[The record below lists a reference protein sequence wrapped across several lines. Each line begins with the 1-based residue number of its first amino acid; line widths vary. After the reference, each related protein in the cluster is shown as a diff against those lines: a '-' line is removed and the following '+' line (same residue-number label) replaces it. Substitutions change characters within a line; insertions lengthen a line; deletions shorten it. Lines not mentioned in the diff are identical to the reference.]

1 MFFQF
6 LKTFDDVVEKAKK
19 SKHVIQKDFFPIYN
33 VVEKYVKDNNLILSN
48 VETLI
53 KKEKTTFRSYTIFGD
68 NIFRHANNL
77 ANSIAKITV
86 YVLMYTNTKNE
97 DFSITVNG
105 TRFIQLFNIQ
115 NRLRKVIVPV
125 TVGGMS
131 MYPPEFE
138 LIELYHKLY
147 LPNYSDEW
155 DKLQELEVDIRK
167 QMYDRRKI
175 LGGYHDKHKH
185 QQNQKHKGTLLNN
198 NIILNWLK
206 GRSDYVLIGVNAINI
221 LNGSNTY
228 YQKVQILTSCPA
240 EKIVSE
246 FSNLIFQYIGFRVT
260 HKIHNANISFE
271 PRLQKTVVSVT
282 IPDPKRGNR
291 TIHLMDIFNS
301 PQYELVP
308 YTTYSDLNIG
318 YFNVLRM
325 FMLVDLWFL
334 RILFALNLI
343 NKQALKQSVDVL
355 FEDLS
360 NVDKISISKYSSEL
374 YLGTYVD
381 LIRYK
386 QKQSLQ
392 NTFYPYN
399 PEQTRYQKGKFR
411 SIGGVE

>member
-1 MFFQF
+1 MFVQY
-6 LKTFDDVVEKAKK
+6 LKTFDDVIERAKK

-33 VVEKYVKDNNLILSN
+33 VVEEYVKENNLILSN

-53 KKEKTTFRSYTIFGD
+53 KKEKTTFRSYTIYGD

-77 ANSIAKITV
+77 ANEIAKITI
-86 YVLMYTNTKNE
+86 YVLMYTNKKNE

-105 TRFIQLFNIQ
+105 VRFIQLFNIQ
-115 NRLRKVIVPV
+115 SRLRRVIVPV
-125 TVGGMS
+125 KVGGMS

-147 LPNYSDEW
+147 LPNYADDW
-155 DKLQELEVDIRK
+155 DKLQELEVEIRK

-175 LGGYHDKHKH
+175 LGGYHNKQKH
-185 QQNQKHKGTLLNN
+185 QQSQKYKGTFADNK
-198 NIILNWLK
+198 IIMNWLK
-206 GRSDYVLIGVNAINI
+206 GRSDYVLIGINAINI
-221 LNGSNTY
+221 LNGSNSY

-240 EKIVSE
+240 EKIVGE

-260 HKIHNANISFE
+260 HKSHNANISFE

-282 IPDPKRGNR
+282 VPDPKRGKR
-291 TIHLMDIFNS
+291 TIHLLDIFNS

-318 YFNVLRM
+318 YANVLRM

-343 NKQALKQSVDVL
+343 NERALKQSVDVV
-355 FEDLS
+355 FENLS
-360 NVDKISISKYSSEL
+360 NVDKISLSKYSREL

-381 LIRYK
+381 IVRYK
-386 QKQSLQ
+386 QKQSLK

-399 PEQTRYQKGKFR
+399 PEQTRYQKGEYRK
-411 SIGGVE
+411 IGGEG